1 MSEFPSI
8 PFFTDA
14 YLADTRHL
22 STLEHGAYLLLLMMA
37 WRQPDCRMPNDD
49 DTLAKWAG
57 VDARTWKRIKPR
69 VMAFW
74 TLAEDRWSQSRLSR
88 EREYVSKRAEV
99 ARKNGKQGG
108 RPKSL
113 ETNGSENPDGSV
125 RDSKPKAP
133 SPSPKPLVIEPIAQQ
148 PIAAS
153 AAPKDLLDQLLEAN
167 GAGTGFREER
177 NIGLMNL
184 APILGLIK
192 GGFELERDILAAIRS
207 KPNAGART
215 WGYFVPQIRDY
226 VAVRD
231 KVAETAKPVAPAE
244 DWFGRIAV
252 WRESRTWS
260 PQWGPKPGEAGCKVP
275 PELLRD
281 AA

>member
-1 MSEFPSI
+1 MSER
-8 PFFTDA
+8 PFMQLYVSDFVG
-14 YLADTRHL
+14 DTLDL
-22 STLEHGAYLLLLMMA
+22 STEGIGAYMLLLMAMWNA
-37 WRQPDCRMPNDD
+37 GGSLPDD
-49 DTLAKWAG
+49 DTKLARITRLTVKKWRAIAADLLTFFERDNG
-57 VDARTWKRIKPR
+57 RI
-69 VMAFW
+69 
-74 TLAEDRWSQSRLSR
+74 THQRLSK
-88 EREYVSKRAEV
+88 ELQKSESKSNSRASAGSIGGKAKALKDKNAPLANATPMPQHLPE
-99 ARKNGKQGG
+99 ARSQI
-108 RPKSL
+108 
-113 ETNGSENPDGSV
+113 TT
-125 RDSKPKAP
+125 
-133 SPSPKPLVIEPIAQQ
+133 EPVAQQ
-148 PIAAS
+148 PIA